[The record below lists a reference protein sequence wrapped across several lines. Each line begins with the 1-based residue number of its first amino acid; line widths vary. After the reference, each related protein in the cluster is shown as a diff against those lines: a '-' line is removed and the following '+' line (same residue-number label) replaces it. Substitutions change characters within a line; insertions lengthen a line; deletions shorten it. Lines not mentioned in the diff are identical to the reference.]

1 MRRKLVVLLSV
12 VVFLFCGHY
21 AVAGTA
27 YDEYKAEIAKAEKN
41 IEKYENENAELQA
54 YLDAVDSGNQEAWEA
69 ARKKSAVLHALM
81 MHKDSSEL
89 DAVKSQIKTNESMI
103 QYYQNQVEYDQHK
116 MDIYF
121 HAYILQDLDAVN
133 EILSNGNRTI
143 PEDVSDNMYCA
154 WPCTEIPEGLLTDKI
169 VLGKNRGNVYL
180 TPATVTEHLRDS
192 IYYVDIGGVI
202 AEAKIENCRV
212 SVGETVNIY
221 FTVFMMENENL
232 AFIIVGE
239 SEKNI
244 DGYHSLRIRE
254 E

>member
-1 MRRKLVVLLSV
+1 MKKRIVALLSV

-41 IEKYENENAELQA
+41 IEKYESENAELQS
-54 YLDAVDSGNQEAWEA
+54 YLDAVESGNQEAWEA
-69 ARKKSAVLHALM
+69 ARKKAAVLHALL
-81 MHKDSSEL
+81 MHKDGSEV

-103 QYYQNQVEYDQHK
+103 QYYRNQVEYDQHK

-133 EILSNGNRTI
+133 EILSNGNRTV

-180 TPATVTEHLRDS
+180 TPATVTEHVKDS
-192 IYYVDIGGVI
+192 MYYVDIGGII
-202 AEAKIENCRV
+202 AEAKFVKDRV
-212 SVGETVNIY
+212 SIGETVNIY
-221 FTVFMMENENL
+221 FTPFMMENETL
-232 AFIIVGE
+232 AFIVVGDE
-239 SEKNI
+239 EKNI
-244 DGYHSLRIRE
+244 DGYHSMRIRE

>member
-1 MRRKLVVLLSV
+1 MKKRIVALLSV

-21 AVAGTA
+21 ALAWTA

-41 IEKYENENAELQA
+41 IEKYENENAEMQA
-54 YLDAVDSGNQEAWEA
+54 YLDAVESGNQEAWEA
-69 ARKKSAVLHALM
+69 ARKKAAVLNALL
-81 MHKDSSEL
+81 MHKDGSEV

-103 QYYQNQVEYDQHK
+103 QYYRNQIEYDQHK

-133 EILSNGNRTI
+133 EILKNGNRTV
-143 PEDVSDNMYCA
+143 PEDISDNMYCA
-154 WPCTEIPEGLLTDKI
+154 WPCTEIPEGMLTDKI
-169 VLGKNRGNVYL
+169 ILGKNRGNVYL
-180 TPATVTEHLRDS
+180 TPATVTEHVKDS
-192 IYYVDIGGVI
+192 IYYVDIGGII
-202 AEAKIENCRV
+202 AEAKFVKDRV

-221 FTVFMMENENL
+221 FTPFMMENETL
-232 AFIIVGE
+232 AFIVVGDE
-239 SEKNI
+239 EKNI